1 MENKSRN
8 EQRAELFLQE
18 IAPLI
23 SQYEMKWRKYFAEIG
38 LAFDVDILSDT
49 ILKCYETISRLGC
62 RDGQKESMNYLF
74 KAFKMNSLRE
84 LQYARNK
91 YREIVDDVEILG
103 DQFEDISSDY
113 KITKDLWIEF
123 QFNYVLKEVEMSWDK
138 NSFYLFKL
146 KYVLE
151 LSDTEITKKTKNPN
165 WKKDLKEIN
174 KWLKQ
179 AINKKDIEKE
189 FTIKYPEIDLSLLE

>member
-18 IAPLI
+18 IAPLL
-23 SQYEMKWRKYFAEIG
+23 SQYEMKWRKYFSEIG

-49 ILKCYETISRLGC
+49 VLKCYETISRLGC

-74 KAFKMNSLRE
+74 KAFKQNSIRE

-179 AINKKDIEKE
+179 AINKKDIENE
-189 FTIKYPEIDLSLLE
+189 FAIKYPEIDLSLLE